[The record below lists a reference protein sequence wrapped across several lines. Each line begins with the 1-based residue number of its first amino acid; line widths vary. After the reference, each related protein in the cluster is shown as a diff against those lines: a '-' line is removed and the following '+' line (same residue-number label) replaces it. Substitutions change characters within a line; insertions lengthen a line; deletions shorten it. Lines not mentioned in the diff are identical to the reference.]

1 MTTSFLE
8 AVAVG
13 LDFSIQKLENITTF
27 EIEKLNLSKILTTLE
42 LAPKNSYQS
51 VSQIANSLLSI
62 LSFIL

>member
-13 LDFSIQKLENITTF
+13 FDFSIQKLESITTF

-51 VSQIANSLLSI
+51 IPHIANLLLSI
-62 LSFIL
+62 LSFTL